1 MTTNDKLETAVRV
14 YGNLL
19 NPEAFCE
26 RFKYLGAN
34 KARLYEIQNE
44 LELENWTT
52 YKRRM
57 KEYGSKAIKDYHEN
71 NLDIANRRL
80 TYL

>member
-1 MTTNDKLETAVRV
+1 MTMKDTLETAVRV

-19 NPEAFCE
+19 NPEAFCK
-26 RFKYLGAN
+26 RFEYLGAN

-57 KEYGSKAIKDYHEN
+57 KEYGTKAMHDFHEN
-71 NLDIANRRL
+71 NLEIADRRL